1 MSMFNKQGK
10 EFANLATVQP
20 DPNTPTTY
28 SHKFP
33 TLVGNK
39 VVERWSTKVRPI
51 KDLTHLLRGCQLK
64 RNQDYM
70 VDYNAKT
77 GMYEYWFERSSH
89 CLMFQIASASVLQSR
104 SMGNGHQFNIECP
117 HCAKHIHSHN
127 IKWV

>member
-1 MSMFNKQGK
+1 MSLFNKDGK
-10 EFANLATVQP
+10 EFTHLATIQP
-20 DPNTPTTY
+20 DPKTPTTY

-77 GMYEYWFERSSH
+77 GLYEYWFEDSRH
-89 CLMFQIASASVLQSR
+89 CLMFVLASNSVLQTR
-104 SMGNGHQFNIECP
+104 RVGNGHQFSIECP
-117 HCAKHIHSHN
+117 HCALHIHPHD